1 MDAQLPAEDLT
12 KHPAYQLA
20 LQHMAEGKIP
30 TPAAATPVV
39 AGGLPRPKPVGAR
52 ELATPPSSIPR
63 DAPPAPV
70 TTYLDPRLAPAA
82 AAPVRPPIPATAPV
96 GATTAIPNATAPV
109 AAPALGL
116 PRVRNQTAERKRPN
130 FFEQR

>member
-20 LQHMAEGKIP
+20 LQHMAQGKIQAP
-30 TPAAATPVV
+30 VAAAPAV

-52 ELATPPSSIPR
+52 ELATPPSSIPPY
-63 DAPPAPV
+63 APNITDTIASRLDPAPV
-70 TTYLDPRLAPAA
+70 S
-82 AAPVRPPIPATAPV
+82 PVRPPIPATAPV
-96 GATTAIPNATAPV
+96 GATTAVPNATAPV
-109 AAPALGL
+109 PAPTLGL